1 MDDFLFLGCCYLSGI
16 DSQSYTVLF
25 SKMTEDGLFLGGGG
39 VLPKRPNASVLNLI
53 RPGAIISRKSLI
65 LGSAVDRSAFVFL
78 ALGIKKYLLFCR
90 RRFYTFEA

>member
-39 VLPKRPNASVLNLI
+39 VLPKRPNASVGVPADEVVGVEFDNARRNHIKEILNF
-53 RPGAIISRKSLI
+53 RF
-65 LGSAVDRSAFVFL
+65 RS
-78 ALGIKKYLLFCR
+78 
-90 RRFYTFEA
+90 